1 MIVLPDLPYAYNALE
16 PTVSAETLRFHHDK
30 HHQRYVDVANQAAE
44 GLGIADLSL
53 EDMIVKARAE
63 NLLPLLRNAEQ
74 VWNHA
79 FFWHSMAAPTG
90 HDAPEAFAAL
100 KDEFL
105 AKGAGHFASGWVWI
119 VYADG
124 ALKVVDSHDN
134 AGYAATD
141 VFPLIVCD
149 VWEHAYYLDH
159 QNNRAGFLAGF
170 WDKIANWDFA
180 RANLERAQKG
190 ERWTFA
196 EA

>member
-1 MIVLPDLPYAYNALE
+1 MIALPDLPYAYDALE

-30 HHQRYVDVANQAAE
+30 HHQRYVDVANQVAQE
-44 GLGIADLSL
+44 KGLGDATL
-53 EDMIVKARAE
+53 EELIVKARAD
-63 NLLPLLRNAEQ
+63 NILPLLRNAEQ

-79 FFWHSMAAPTG
+79 FFWHSMAAPGQT
-90 HDAPEAFAAL
+90 APDAFAAL

-124 ALKVVDSHDN
+124 QLKVMDSHDN
-134 AGYAATD
+134 AGFAETE

-180 RANLERAQKG
+180 TANLERAKKG

>member
-1 MIVLPDLPYAYNALE
+1 MIALPDLPYAYNALE

-30 HHQRYVDVANQAAE
+30 HHQRYVDVANQAAKD
-44 GLGIADLSL
+44 LGVEDLSV
-53 EDMIVKARAE
+53 EDLIVKARAE
-63 NLLPLLRNAEQ
+63 GLTPLLRNAEQ
-74 VWNHA
+74 SWNHA
-79 FFWHSMAAPTG
+79 FFWRSMAASPRPV
-90 HDAPEAFAAL
+90 PEDFAAL

-134 AGYAATD
+134 AGYAMTD
-141 VFPLIVCD
+141 VIPLLVCD
-149 VWEHAYYLDH
+149 VWEHAYYLDY
-159 QNNRAGFLAGF
+159 QNNRAGFLAAW

-180 RANLERAQKG
+180 VELLERAKTG
-190 ERWTFA
+190 DRWTYA